1 MVAPS
6 FFLFRPQPTHHA
18 TVRFMATCRATSPA
32 ACYHLGGATR
42 SVQTFVYVSARSTR
56 GSARPLAASPFLQ
69 SGLASPALQSR
80 KNSAAAARPPS
91 SFGSFAHSRSLPPP
105 ARGHA
110 VCSGSFLA
118 AAPAGR
124 ANVAPA
130 RRGQNHKGRVITFAA
145 AHPSPRAC
153 AVAAPILAEARA
165 VSHRLQARAKRNA
178 TVRAATGA
186 PRRSC
191 IACWLGYRGVA
202 GAGTHSATCRVA
214 RLPLRGCTGVR
225 SPRPLRQSARAS
237 ASPPARGLRGATRG
251 PLSAAFAA
259 SSVPRRG
266 SRLAADVAPGSARHR
281 LRLRTRGCRGATRRQ
296 LPAAFAAS
304 SSRRRGSPAPRPARW
319 GGRLIAAPP
328 QHCRLL

>member
-1 MVAPS
+1 MFASPS
-6 FFLFRPQPTHHA
+6 R
-18 TVRFMATCRATSPA
+18 
-32 ACYHLGGATR
+32 
-42 SVQTFVYVSARSTR
+42 ARSRRLQRVFSR
-56 GSARPLAASPFLQ
+56 GSTSVAGKRRAR
-69 SGLASPALQSR
+69 
-80 KNSAAAARPPS
+80 
-91 SFGSFAHSRSLPPP
+91 
-105 ARGHA
+105 
-110 VCSGSFLA
+110 
-118 AAPAGR
+118 APR
-124 ANVAPA
+124 EKPQRND
-130 RRGQNHKGRVITFAA
+130 ITFAA
-145 AHPSPRAC
+145 LHPSPRARHH
-153 AVAAPILAEARA
+153 VAPILVKARA
-165 VSHRLQARAKRNA
+165 VSRPLQARAKRNA
-178 TVRAATGA
+178 AVRAATVA

-191 IACWLGYRGVA
+191 IACSLEHRGITR
-202 GAGTHSATCRVA
+202 AGTHSATCSVDRV
-214 RLPLRGCTGVR
+214 RLRGCTGVR

-251 PLSAAFAA
+251 SLPAAFAA